1 MIFQHT
7 HDWIFD
13 VSPATGQPKTHTRR
27 IVKRGQK
34 LVQHIDEDGLDLP
47 VVISA
52 AGVRLHYG
60 GQIVAAQPGRSM
72 KGDGKIRIL
81 DIQQQDVRNITNNDA
96 RAEGFYHSLDFL
108 ITWCG
113 MHDIGMAFPNS
124 RPTQLS
130 QPSIHFHENART
142 AIAFKQSGYIMD
154 WKEWVE
160 HILMQR
166 PNSHYRA
173 FAYRFEAI
181 KQD

>member
-7 HDWIFD
+7 HKWIFD

-27 IVKRGQK
+27 IIKSGQK
-34 LVQHIDEDGLDLP
+34 LVHRIDGNGTYMDI
-47 VVISA
+47 VISSS
-52 AGVRLHYG
+52 GKSLHYA
-60 GQIVAAQPGRSM
+60 GQVVAVQPGRSM

-113 MHDIGMAFPNS
+113 MHDIGMRFPVVP
-124 RPTQLS
+124 PTQTSNVSL
-130 QPSIHFHENART
+130 QFLNH
-142 AIAFKQSGYIMD
+142 QSDGYPEHMK
-154 WKEWVE
+154 WASWVDDF
-160 HILMQR
+160 LMQR
-166 PNSHYRA
+166 PDSHYRA

-181 KQD
+181 KQE

>member
-7 HDWIFD
+7 HKWIFD

-27 IVKRGQK
+27 IIKRGQK
-34 LVQHIDEDGLDLP
+34 LVQHIGENGLDLP

-52 AGVRLHYG
+52 AGKRLHYV
-60 GQIVAAQPGRSM
+60 GQNVAAQPGRTM

-113 MHDIGMAFPNS
+113 MHDITAGYPHYK
-124 RPTQLS
+124 PTQYSDSSRL
-130 QPSIHFHENART
+130 FMDE
-142 AIAFKQSGYIMD
+142 YIPMKLTHT
-154 WKEWVE
+154 WLEWASSW
-160 HILMQR
+160 LPTR
-166 PNSHYRA
+166 PNSHYLA

-181 KQD
+181 KQEQS

>member
-34 LVQHIDEDGLDLP
+34 LVNHIGDDGHDLP

-52 AGVRLHYG
+52 AGIRLHYV
-60 GQIVAAQPGRSM
+60 GQEVAAQPGRIM

-113 MHDIGMAFPNS
+113 MHDIGMRFPIVP
-124 RPTQLS
+124 PTQTSNVSLQFLNHQS
-130 QPSIHFHENART
+130 NGYP
-142 AIAFKQSGYIMD
+142 KQMKWAS
-154 WKEWVE
+154 WVE
-160 HILMQR
+160 GVLMQR
-166 PNSHYRA
+166 PDSHYRA

-181 KQD
+181 KQE

>member
-7 HDWIFD
+7 HDWIFTT
-13 VSPATGQPKTHTRR
+13 SPATGQPKTHTRR

-34 LVQHIDEDGLDLP
+34 LVQHIDENGLDLP

-60 GQIVAAQPGRSM
+60 GQEVAAQPGRTM

-113 MHDIGMAFPNS
+113 MHDIGLTFPS
-124 RPTQLS
+124 GPPTQCS
-130 QPSIHFHENART
+130 QPSLNFINE
-142 AIAFKQSGYIMD
+142 QPSGASYPFLN
-154 WKEWVE
+154 WSQWVDDF
-160 HILMQR
+160 LMQR
-166 PNSHYRA
+166 PDSHYRA

-181 KQD
+181 KQE